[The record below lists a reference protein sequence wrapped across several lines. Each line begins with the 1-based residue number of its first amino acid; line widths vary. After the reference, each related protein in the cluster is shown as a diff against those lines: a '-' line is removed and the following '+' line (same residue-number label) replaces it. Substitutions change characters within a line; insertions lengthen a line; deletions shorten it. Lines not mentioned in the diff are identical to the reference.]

1 MRVVDILEAQERLE
15 ELIDE
20 LAPGEW
26 FAIAVDGEPRVKVVA
41 LTEAEI
47 EELSREGS

>member
-26 FAIAVDGEPRVKVVA
+26 FEIAVDGEPRVRVVA
-41 LTEAEI
+41 LTEEKI
-47 EELSREGS
+47 EELSRKGS

>member
-20 LAPGEW
+20 LAPGDW
-26 FAIAVDGEPRVKVVA
+26 FAIAIGGEPRQ
-41 LTEAEI
+41 LRWLHSPRRRI
-47 EELSREGS
+47 EN